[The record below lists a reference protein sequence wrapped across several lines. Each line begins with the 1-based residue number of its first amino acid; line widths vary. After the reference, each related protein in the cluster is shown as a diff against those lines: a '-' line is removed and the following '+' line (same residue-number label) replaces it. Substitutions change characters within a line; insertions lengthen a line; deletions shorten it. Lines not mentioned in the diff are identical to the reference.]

1 MDIRKG
7 DKVKFLNESGGGI
20 VVRIIDSKQALVQ
33 IDDGFEI
40 PVLITQLVKTES
52 SGERAFEAAK
62 QDFKLKPGEVKQKA
76 EKPVFATVPT
86 QLASKE
92 IIKPLFAIA
101 HVSEKLDADN
111 ARFELFLLND
121 GEYFIYYIVALEK
134 LERLQLLEKGDLEP
148 EMKVSLGTF
157 QFNEILALDAV
168 VFDIFF
174 YDEREYRAQ
183 QPVHYRLNLKSLN
196 LLRNENYKDNE
207 YFYEQALV
215 LNLLKTG
222 KDDTELKKSTL
233 KKDENKAPIKKA
245 DTKEPE
251 IEVVD
256 LHIEEIVDNNPGSLS
271 NGEIINIQMARFTT
285 AMEGAIIGKTKKIVF
300 IHGVGNGKLR
310 YEVRKTL
317 DSKYSQYQ
325 YQDASFAEYGFGAT
339 MVMLNK

>member
-1 MDIRKG
+1 MDLRKG

-20 VVRIIDSKQALVQ
+20 IVRIIDSKQALVQ

-62 QDFKLKPGEVKQKA
+62 QDFKLKPGEVKQKT

-92 IIKPLFAIA
+92 ILKPLFAIA
-101 HVSEKLDADN
+101 HVSEKLDSDN
-111 ARFELFLLND
+111 SKFELYLLND

-134 LERLQLLEKGDLEP
+134 FERLQLLEKGDLEP

-157 QFNEILALDAV
+157 QFNEILALDAI
-168 VFDIFF
+168 VFDMFF
-174 YDEREYRAQ
+174 YDEREYHLQ

-196 LLRNENYKDNE
+196 LLRQENYKDNE

-222 KDDTELKKSTL
+222 KDDADLKKSTL
-233 KKDENKAPIKKA
+233 KKDESKTPLKKVEA
-245 DTKEPE
+245 KEPD

-256 LHIEEIVDNNPGSLS
+256 LHIEEIVDNPGTLS
-271 NGEIINIQMARFTT
+271 NGVIINAQMARFTT
-285 AMEGAIIGKTKKIVF
+285 ALEGAINGKTKKIVF

-317 DSKYSQYQ
+317 DSKYNQYQ

-339 MVMLNK
+339 MVMLGK